1 MLVLRQSA
9 VQKAEIVLHLL
20 RVLLDLSKGN
30 MEARQ
35 ILLNG
40 LRELFGERQ
49 HELLLLDVRPDVV
62 VDLAVFSPRL
72 EAQIVVNLEEMI
84 AHLVVRQN
92 LRVDSPSFPHHR
104 VVSRRQRGVHPVP
117 VVVVPLHHLVR
128 ALLLQPALK
137 NQSKRRRRVLR
148 GDRSWAG
155 RNDARAARSALC
167 SLPAGDTRR
176 SCRSAGS

>member
-30 MEARQ
+30 MKARQ

-49 HELLLLDVRPDVV
+49 HELLLLDVRPDVII
-62 VDLAVFSPRL
+62 DLAVFSPRL

-128 ALLLQPALK
+128 ELLLQPALHK
-137 NQSKRRRRVLR
+137 SKQEKAASTS
-148 GDRSWAG
+148 GRSVVGW
-155 RNDARAARSALC
+155 SK
-167 SLPAGDTRR
+167 
-176 SCRSAGS
+176 